1 MKNFFAGVVY
11 SLLYLVS
18 LLPLGVHYFF
28 SDILAFILKKIVR
41 YRYSVITTNIA
52 RSFPD
57 MKYGEIKKLTSRY
70 YSYMCD
76 LLFESIWDLAHSADA
91 VRKRVSV
98 SDVEV
103 VDGLQKKYG
112 RVILVM
118 GHCGNWEM
126 VSGMMIPDAERTPD
140 SYSSNPTYMVYKAAE
155 SKFSDIIFKKLRMHE
170 YKKFHTRG
178 EVVESKQVLRHA
190 LKNKD
195 EKCMYIMI
203 ADQNPI
209 GHHDPVVNFLN
220 QKTYMLPGPDF
231 LASRLE
237 IPAVYLR
244 MDRLSR
250 GRYHIGYQKICEPSE
265 NRGEHYVTKEF
276 VRLLEEDIKRDNVN
290 WLWSHK
296 RWKRNIEPGSEQ
308 L

>member
-1 MKNFFAGVVY
+1 
-11 SLLYLVS
+11 
-18 LLPLGVHYFF
+18 
-28 SDILAFILKKIVR
+28 
-41 YRYSVITTNIA
+41 
-52 RSFPD
+52 
-57 MKYGEIKKLTSRY
+57 
-70 YSYMCD
+70 
-76 LLFESIWDLAHSADA
+76 
-91 VRKRVSV
+91 
-98 SDVEV
+98 
-103 VDGLQKKYG
+103 
-112 RVILVM
+112 
-118 GHCGNWEM
+118 
-126 VSGMMIPDAERTPD
+126 
-140 SYSSNPTYMVYKAAE
+140 
-155 SKFSDIIFKKLRMHE
+155 MHE

-195 EKCMYIMI
+195 EKCIYIMI

>member
-11 SLLYLVS
+11 CLLYLVS

-103 VDGLQKKYG
+103 VDELQKKYG

-140 SYSSNPTYMVYKAAE
+140 SYSSNPTYMLNADLTHNRDKWLTIGGVE
-155 SKFSDIIFKKLRMHE
+155 GTGKLI
-170 YKKFHTRG
+170 
-178 EVVESKQVLRHA
+178 
-190 LKNKD
+190 LKN
-195 EKCMYIMI
+195 
-203 ADQNPI
+203 
-209 GHHDPVVNFLN
+209 
-220 QKTYMLPGPDF
+220 
-231 LASRLE
+231 
-237 IPAVYLR
+237 
-244 MDRLSR
+244 R
-250 GRYHIGYQKICEPSE
+250 GR
-265 NRGEHYVTKEF
+265 
-276 VRLLEEDIKRDNVN
+276 L
-290 WLWSHK
+290 
-296 RWKRNIEPGSEQ
+296 RNISGTAVEFNNDIEIVSPDGTDWDNRNAMPWIQ
-308 L
+308 GNGANFDVKGRL